1 MDPASHFNQLPKEVT
16 SGTSHDGSFSWD
28 QTIEDVTLTL
38 SVPLTTTKR
47 DVQFKLNPT
56 YISVR
61 VEKDEAVF
69 KAEGNLFKNVEV
81 DESSWHLT
89 EEDGQR
95 VVSVFLVKARKFLWR
110 WVIEGHYPPPAPR
123 EDSAM
128 EGDDQEDSSE
138 TSDETDD
145 EEQEAEEEEEERFG
159 PEQKII
165 EEGQRLLAL
174 SEDESQRSGTTPASQ
189 LQAHPLPKSPAK
201 PKGPRPESGF
211 RSGFLQP
218 KLVPSEKNAQSSS
231 DKNCDPVPADAASD
245 AAGAAETTQETTVPT
260 ETAAAEHGAREQDP
274 GGARVDAAAP
284 AAVEEPRA
292 PGINMFRHPKRS
304 VPPSGVQ
311 IEELDDDTDAVPEL
325 NQYGPI
331 QHPGGPNSQT
341 GSPGYEEY
349 MSSRGNVAEEV
360 DNSDES
366 GDEENDILKFG
377 MERMMKERASKHCIE
392 EEPLERKILRM
403 GHMKS
408 GADPTLFLASNE
420 TQARLS
426 GRPASAPLTK
436 EDMDEEV
443 DFPRLSKGRQ
453 GSYKDVPR
461 EKRPWIWTLE
471 RGLHKSCDYDD

>member
-38 SVPLTTTKR
+38 
-47 DVQFKLNPT
+47 
-56 YISVR
+56 R

-69 KAEGNLFKNVEV
+69 KAEGNLFKVFALFFTMVQMLSNVEV

-201 PKGPRPESGF
+201 PK
-211 RSGFLQP
+211 P

-325 NQYGPI
+325 NQ
-331 QHPGGPNSQT
+331 
-341 GSPGYEEY
+341 
-349 MSSRGNVAEEV
+349 
-360 DNSDES
+360 S

-377 MERMMKERASKHCIE
+377 MERMMKYIDGLYFK
-392 EEPLERKILRM
+392 
-403 GHMKS
+403 
-408 GADPTLFLASNE
+408 
-420 TQARLS
+420 RL
-426 GRPASAPLTK
+426 LC
-436 EDMDEEV
+436 M
-443 DFPRLSKGRQ
+443 
-453 GSYKDVPR
+453 
-461 EKRPWIWTLE
+461 W
-471 RGLHKSCDYDD
+471 